1 MNHTRVLFFIL
12 WKEEGRIVQQVF
24 NLMTKVGE
32 QYLHPFS
39 NAQIAVDNP
48 IVDTS
53 TVEVSFGNAEALSHA
68 LSEDGTV
75 L

>member
-1 MNHTRVLFFIL
+1 
-12 WKEEGRIVQQVF
+12 
-24 NLMTKVGE
+24 MTKVGE